1 MRLNLTCA
9 PNKKRIINI
18 EWFCQKRDEGNDGDD
33 RDEALGMLRNP
44 ASDVC
49 EHRGFIS
56 EFSRI
61 YNIFRSQKSAAQL
74 KLLGMLEQIV
84 ILDFGSQYTQV
95 IARRIRE
102 RNVFSQILRY
112 DVSAGEVAKLKP
124 RGIILSGGPSSVY
137 AKDAPLPDKQIFSL
151 GVPILG
157 ICYGVQL
164 LAHFLG
170 GKVEKGLRREYGKGN
185 LRITDSYCP
194 LFANLPE
201 TLQVWNSHGDKLT
214 RLPRDFKSVAVT
226 ENSEYAAIENRER
239 KVFGLQFHPEVA
251 HTPLG
256 KEIISNFVHNVCGCG
271 KNWTMHGYI
280 GQAVNE
286 IRDQVG
292 DENVILGLSGG
303 VDSSVAAAL
312 LHKAIGG
319 QLTCIFV
326 NNGLLR
332 AREAETVQDVF
343 GRHFHIQL
351 KYVNASKRFLTKL
364 RGVTDPE
371 RKRKIIGKE
380 FISVFSDAVA
390 GLKKS
395 GKSGQFKFLAQ
406 GTLYPDVI
414 ESVPIA
420 GNPAALIKS
429 HHNVGGLPKRMKF
442 ELVEPLKCLFKDEVR
457 ELGLE
462 LGLPREIVLRQ
473 PFPGPG
479 LAVRILG
486 EVTPARCEILRN
498 ADAIVVE
505 EMKTSGLYYKIWQ
518 SFAVLLPVRSVG
530 VMGDERTYDYTIAI
544 RAVDSQDGMTAD
556 WVKLPYDLLEKLA
569 SRIINEVKGVNRCV
583 FDITSKPPGTIEWE

>member
-1 MRLNLTCA
+1 VAHGGRGSSRPHFSLA
-9 PNKKRIINI
+9 K
-18 EWFCQKRDEGNDGDD
+18 
-33 RDEALGMLRNP
+33 NP
-44 ASDVC
+44 
-49 EHRGFIS
+49 H
-56 EFSRI
+56 
-61 YNIFRSQKSAAQL
+61 SAT
-74 KLLGMLEQIV
+74 LLQMEQIV

-95 IARRIRE
+95 IARRVRE
-102 RNVFSQILRY
+102 CSVYSQILRY
-112 DVSAGEVAKLKP
+112 DVPAREIEQLKP
-124 RGIILSGGPSSVY
+124 AGIILSGGPSSVY
-137 AKDAPLPDKQIFSL
+137 AKNAPLPDKDIFSL
-151 GVPILG
+151 GIPILG

-185 LRITDSYCP
+185 LRVTNTACP
-194 LFANLPE
+194 LFASLPQ

-214 RLPRDFKSVAVT
+214 KLPRDFKSVAVT
-226 ENSEYAAIENRER
+226 ENSEFAAIENRAR
-239 KVFGLQFHPEVA
+239 KFFGLQFHPEVA
-251 HTPLG
+251 HTPRG
-256 KEIISNFVHNVCGCG
+256 KEIISNFVYKVCGCG
-271 KNWTMHGYI
+271 KEWTMRSYI
-280 GQAVNE
+280 TQAVDE
-286 IRDQVG
+286 IRRDVG
-292 DENVILGLSGG
+292 TDNVILGLSGG

-312 LHKAIGG
+312 IHKAIGD

-332 AREAETVQDVF
+332 AHEAETVQDVF
-343 GRHFHIQL
+343 GKHFHIKL
-351 KYVNASKRFLTKL
+351 KYVDASKRFLTKL

-380 FISVFSDAVA
+380 FIEVFNDAVVD
-390 GLKKS
+390 LKKG
-395 GKSGQFKFLAQ
+395 GKPAHNGQFKYLAQ

-429 HHNVGGLPKRMKF
+429 HHNVGGLPKKMKF
-442 ELVEPLKCLFKDEVR
+442 KLVEPLKCLFKDEVR
-457 ELGLE
+457 QLGLE
-462 LGLPREIVLRQ
+462 LGLPKEIVFRQ

-505 EMKTSGLYYKIWQ
+505 EMKLSGLYYKIWQ

-530 VMGDERTYDYTIAI
+530 VMGDERTYDYTLAI
-544 RAVDSQDGMTAD
+544 RAVESQDGMTAD

-569 SRIINEVKGVNRCV
+569 SRIVNEVKGVNRCV